1 MEHLVMY
8 GFATVIGLI
17 IGAILSI
24 IGLFFGNIIVFDSLA
39 LAIASGFLANGLLN
53 IHPALS
59 VLIGLAV
66 LAAMYLLQRTKVG
79 FWIIGGLLSVF
90 WGLVFSLMAWEFS
103 GKDMVWTYVVLGLGI
118 ILMMGLHIHARRRN
132 ASGEAVG

>member
-103 GKDMVWTYVVLGLGI
+103 GKDMVWTYAVLGLGI
-118 ILMMGLHIHARRRN
+118 VLMMGLHIHARRRN
-132 ASGEAVG
+132 AGGEAVG

>member
-59 VLIGLAV
+59 VLIGLVV

-103 GKDMVWTYVVLGLGI
+103 GKDMVWTYAVLGLGI
-118 ILMMGLHIHARRRN
+118 VLMMGLHIHARRRN

>member
-103 GKDMVWTYVVLGLGI
+103 GKDMVWTYAVLGLGI
-118 ILMMGLHIHARRRN
+118 VLMMGLHIHARRRN